1 MQGSIPDVSR
11 LPEQDIVGVTGIL
24 LTCSYAE
31 QEFFRVG
38 YYVNNYYEEQE
49 LCENPPP
56 KPLIE
61 KLTRH
66 VLVEKP
72 RVTKF
77 QIQWEDELAQQAMFS
92 NENDPNM
99 VNMAPSEGLLSAGS
113 QFKDR
118 NDMMSSANLAQA
130 AQNFYNQ

>member
-1 MQGSIPDVSR
+1 MSR

-49 LCENPPP
+49 LNENPPP
-56 KPLIE
+56 KPIIE

-66 VLVEKP
+66 ILVEKP

-77 QIQWEDELAQQAMFS
+77 QIQWEDEQALQQQMMFS

-99 VNMAPSEGLLSAGS
+99 ANMMQQMMPSDGMLSAGS

>member
-1 MQGSIPDVSR
+1 MT
-11 LPEQDIVGVTGIL
+11 EIVGVTGIL
-24 LTCSYAE
+24 LTCSYNN

-38 YYVNNYYEEQE
+38 YYVNNYYEDPE
-49 LCENPPP
+49 LNENPPSTP
-56 KPLIE
+56 EIA

-66 VLVEKP
+66 ILVEKP

-77 QIQWEDELAQQAMFS
+77 QIQWEDEQMMTAMFG
-92 NENDPNM
+92 NENGEPNLLM
-99 VNMAPSEGLLSAGS
+99 QQNADGMMANGT

-130 AQNFYNQ
+130 AQSFMAQ